1 MSKLRN
7 SSNCY
12 LAVVLR
18 GDVSEHLGAG
28 EVWQG
33 QGVPHPAPAP
43 APRHLALAPA
53 LVLLLLLLL
62 DPPDRVVR
70 VVGGVARHLLG
81 EAVISFTVP
90 PSLDQLPA
98 PSSHLQRHVV
108 GVQARGVVGALPG
121 VALLHTYSSNNG

>member
-43 APRHLALAPA
+43 RHLALTPA
-53 LVLLLLLLL
+53 LVLLLLLL

-81 EAVISFTVP
+81 EAIISFTVP
-90 PSLDQLPA
+90 Y
-98 PSSHLQRHVV
+98 H
-108 GVQARGVVGALPG
+108 
-121 VALLHTYSSNNG
+121 